1 METKRVSTGGRRGNK
16 KDAVNNGTKNAKRK
30 GVEDANVLRTRSG
43 RTRTT
48 TSFNNAATSR
58 KKTSNASL
66 SKNSCMESV
75 ATKSTKEISS
85 DITQQNVEGEI
96 HISDIVQ
103 DDMVRGY
110 SGWLFFVDCYYFYL
124 FSIEQFL
131 LELVFSFIHFYLK
144 LGKGFLKENY
154 SCYNYN

>member
-75 ATKSTKEISS
+75 ATKSTKEILS
-85 DITQQNVEGEI
+85 DITQQNIEGEI

-110 SGWLFFVDCYYFYL
+110 SL
-124 FSIEQFL
+124 
-131 LELVFSFIHFYLK
+131 
-144 LGKGFLKENY
+144 
-154 SCYNYN
+154 